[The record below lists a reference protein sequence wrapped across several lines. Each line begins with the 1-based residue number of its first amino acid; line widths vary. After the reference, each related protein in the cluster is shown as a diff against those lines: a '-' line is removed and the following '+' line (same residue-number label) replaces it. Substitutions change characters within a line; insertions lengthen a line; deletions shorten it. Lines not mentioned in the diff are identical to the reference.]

1 MNSSNPSSYRVP
13 ETIHRTK
20 VIVVG
25 EGAVGKTSLI
35 VRLTKGIFSLS
46 YLMTIGVNFFV
57 KDVAT
62 EDRTVRLVIW
72 DTGGQEQFG
81 FIRQHYFV
89 GSKGALI
96 CYDKSETKSFN
107 RLDYWVDQIKTYCG
121 NIPIIVVGC
130 KADLPE
136 TVTYDVGRRYAFQ
149 NRAGFAETSAKTGQN
164 VSETFS
170 LLASL
175 VLRYYNQQL
184 TTPVE

>member
-1 MNSSNPSSYRVP
+1 MNSSNTSSYTVP
-13 ETIHRTK
+13 DTIHRAK

-35 VRLTKGIFSLS
+35 VRFTKGIFNLS

-57 KDVAT
+57 KDVIT
-62 EDRTVRLVIW
+62 EGRTVRLVIW

-107 RLDYWVDQIKTYCG
+107 RMIYWIDQIRTFCG
-121 NIPIIVVGC
+121 NIPIIVVAT

-136 TVTYDVGRRYAFQ
+136 TISYDVGRQYAFQ
-149 NRAGFAETSAKTGQN
+149 NRAAYAETSSKTGQN

-170 LLASL
+170 LLARL
-175 VLRYYNQQL
+175 VLQYYKQRL
-184 TTPVE
+184 RTPSE